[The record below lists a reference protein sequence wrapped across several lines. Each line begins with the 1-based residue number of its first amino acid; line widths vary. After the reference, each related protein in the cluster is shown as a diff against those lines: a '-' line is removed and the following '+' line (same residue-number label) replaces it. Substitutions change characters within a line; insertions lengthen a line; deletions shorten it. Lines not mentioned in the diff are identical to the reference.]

1 MITILGSIANI
12 TGGLCDHLTNT
23 RIITWIINQDDS
35 CELQLPS
42 MSWAKVSAMSILAC
56 SVNIGIAVV
65 KGPLILVMS
74 ILGLHNGSN
83 QLKNLGTP
91 QLTPGATLE
100 SSTFTR
106 DLQES
111 RRN

>member
-1 MITILGSIANI
+1 
-12 TGGLCDHLTNT
+12 
-23 RIITWIINQDDS
+23 
-35 CELQLPS
+35 
-42 MSWAKVSAMSILAC
+42 MSILAC

-74 ILGLHNGSN
+74 ILGLHIGSN